1 MLESRP
7 PGRIP
12 AMFEDDQPTDESQLR
27 KEPPVTL
34 AFLTERL
41 KWELEMEK
49 VRTRYNFY
57 SDTTKVIGVTVFLL
71 VVSSIVLFRASTDE
85 ANYAVNVVMSL
96 VKLWAANYLG

>member
-1 MLESRP
+1 MLEPRP
-7 PGRIP
+7 PGRLLVR
-12 AMFEDDQPTDESQLR
+12 FEDDQPTDDSQLR

-34 AFLTERL
+34 ASLTERL
-41 KWELEMEK
+41 KWELEIEK
-49 VRTRYNFY
+49 VRARYNFY
-57 SDTTKVIGVTVFLL
+57 SYTTTVIGVTIFLL